1 MNQISV
7 ARILLCMSSAAVL
20 GSCSWLFGTPGGD
33 LERWQ
38 SDAMTILE
46 RNAANFGQDAD
57 ALIALLERTQD
68 ELPREAQTLIG
79 TEIDNLARRTTE
91 AIGGQTSCRID
102 FLGDR
107 LEESFRRFQRAIR
120 LRRAPDPSPP
130 HLCSVVP
137 TNIDLNLP
145 PQRWQTVTFGG
156 YNLDRVDASGR
167 RVRYAVEYADGSLVD
182 IPNSSVGRSTHYL
195 VTLNTSDPS
204 LLCLLYRDGARKLVT
219 RFGEQHLDGQ
229 GEVTLTA
236 WSPADSEV
244 RASLGTQT
252 YIPER
257 PVEGDED
264 FDTGGNDPTRVRV
277 RSQLRRNTSVL
288 EGRLY
293 LRAREDKGDHTRVEG
308 WSPWKVLYRAPDGLE
323 IIGVDKVDPTDDS
336 FAVTSHGSR
345 SIRGGGADALSIL
358 NVYIDRGGDDVG
370 AYTRVEAT
378 WKDVIVTLRP
388 MRNPH
393 VPRSCRVDSN
403 GTT

>member
-1 MNQISV
+1 
-7 ARILLCMSSAAVL
+7 
-20 GSCSWLFGTPGGD
+20 
-33 LERWQ
+33 
-38 SDAMTILE
+38 
-46 RNAANFGQDAD
+46 
-57 ALIALLERTQD
+57 
-68 ELPREAQTLIG
+68 
-79 TEIDNLARRTTE
+79 
-91 AIGGQTSCRID
+91 
-102 FLGDR
+102 
-107 LEESFRRFQRAIR
+107 
-120 LRRAPDPSPP
+120 
-130 HLCSVVP
+130 
-137 TNIDLNLP
+137 
-145 PQRWQTVTFGG
+145 
-156 YNLDRVDASGR
+156 
-167 RVRYAVEYADGSLVD
+167 
-182 IPNSSVGRSTHYL
+182 
-195 VTLNTSDPS
+195 
-204 LLCLLYRDGARKLVT
+204 
-219 RFGEQHLDGQ
+219 
-229 GEVTLTA
+229 
-236 WSPADSEV
+236 
-244 RASLGTQT
+244 LGTQT